1 METDSE
7 ILAKKLDFP
16 RAHRSTRL
24 EVTHWVIDHPTT
36 FPDLLGYCFNTQLSF
51 SHKAAWV
58 FELVCIE
65 KLALLLPYLD
75 DFFNNIPKIKKDQ
88 AIRPFSKICMI
99 LATAYYKKKDPQVI
113 QFLKPSYKTA
123 MTEYCFDWLITDQK
137 VATEAYSMNALYLL
151 GTEIDWIHSEL
162 KIILEQNMNSKTAAY
177 KSRGKITLKEIEK
190 YRLKTLKA

>member
-16 RAHRSTRL
+16 RAYRSTRL
-24 EVTHWVIDHPTT
+24 EVANWVLDHPTT

-51 SHKAAWV
+51 SHKAAWIL
-58 FELVCIE
+58 ELVCIE
-65 KLALLLPYLD
+65 NLALLLPYLD
-75 DFFNNIPKIKKDQ
+75 EFFSKIPKIKKDQ
-88 AIRPFSKICMI
+88 AIRPFSKICMM

-113 QFLKPSYKTA
+113 HFLKPSYKTT

-137 VATEAYSMNALYLL
+137 VAAEAYSMNALYLL

-162 KIILEQNMNSKTAAY
+162 KIILEQNINSKTAAY